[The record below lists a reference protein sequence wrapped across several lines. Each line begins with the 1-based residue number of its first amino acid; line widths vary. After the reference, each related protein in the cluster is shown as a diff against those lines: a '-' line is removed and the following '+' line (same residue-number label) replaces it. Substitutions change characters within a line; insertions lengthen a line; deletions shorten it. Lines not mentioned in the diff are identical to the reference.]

1 MAAPPQGAMARA
13 ARPRTQRR
21 PLMLAMA
28 SSALLAVLTSRRGS
42 LPCFAGGAPGQR
54 LMWRAVPGR
63 AHSSLGARGGAVG
76 EAQPVSDAKAA
87 LMELVKDGDTLEEV
101 LRTEGKPTRGRINE
115 AILKLERLSPT
126 VDPVYSEML
135 DGTWNILYTGT
146 FAPGLLSSPTR
157 ELALFLYGGGFS
169 LGNALSSFAAG
180 PWGGGAVVGGKT
192 VSTAAASSL
201 GNALSSFA
209 AGPWGGGA
217 VVGGKTVK
225 ISGDGRIVKALLDL
239 ELAGFKQ
246 KLSYSAELMPLSGM
260 RMSEEVLNVRLPEP
274 LGDQILPFSLRRSIL
289 ITYLDEDIMIVR
301 DESGVPEVLKRELVP
316 VVPAVV
322 TFSRSNTIANSIS
335 DVQPPNATAFGVANA
350 ATTGAANATTSKKST
365 TSKK

>member
-192 VSTAAASSL
+192 V
-201 GNALSSFA
+201 
-209 AGPWGGGA
+209 
-217 VVGGKTVK
+217 K

-246 KLSYSAELMPLSGM
+246 KLSYIAELMPLSGM

-301 DESGVPEVLKRELVP
+301 DESGVPEVLERELVP

>member
-169 LGNALSSFAAG
+169 LGNALSSFASG
-180 PWGGGAVVGGKT
+180 FWGQNLGVT
-192 VSTAAASSL
+192 LAS
-201 GNALSSFA
+201 
-209 AGPWGGGA
+209 
-217 VVGGKTVK
+217 KTVK
-225 ISGDGRIVKALLDL
+225 IVAGRDVEASV
-239 ELAGFKQ
+239 EVEVAGQ
-246 KLSYSAELMPLSGM
+246 RRKLSYTAELMPLSAQ
-260 RMSEEVLNVRLPEP
+260 RMSEEVVSVNLPDP
-274 LGDQILPFSLRRSIL
+274 LGKQDLPLELRRSI
-289 ITYLDEDIMIVR
+289 IVTYLDDEVMVVR
-301 DESGVPEVLKRELVP
+301 DESGVPDVLVREGKTKGIPVMEEVELDLVG
-316 VVPAVV
+316 
-322 TFSRSNTIANSIS
+322 
-335 DVQPPNATAFGVANA
+335 TAFGVATTA
-350 ATTGAANATTSKKST
+350 AGEGDDPMSSGAS
-365 TSKK
+365 